1 MVAEILNR
9 SGLSQAELA
18 RRAGMPRSVINA
30 YVKGS
35 RRPGED
41 ALVRIATA
49 GGFALELVPRAAPVY
64 ARRAAWVL
72 EQVLDL
78 AEALP
83 YSPREGPAPLRLPGS
98 AVGSGARG

>member
-1 MVAEILNR
+1 MVAEILDR

-18 RRAGMPRSVINA
+18 RRASMPRSVVNA

-49 GGFALELVPRAAPVY
+49 GGFALELVPRAAPVPT
-64 ARRAAWVL
+64 RRAARIL

-83 YSPREGPAPLRLPGS
+83 YSPQEGPAPLKLPDATAGS
-98 AVGSGARG
+98 RVRG